1 MLSPYNNQQK
11 FLTHIFV
18 FLLLLAEAVRG
29 REYCVGAGI
38 GGLASETR
46 PPSTAIKPQPPWS
59 WGPDVWP
66 TWTTE
71 INLPPPIAWFLA
83 LDMGDISRSPGPHI
97 FPLFSRV
104 HLPPCSPGWTIL
116 LPFGSQSKWN
126 TVFVGGISGLYFMS
140 SGGSSPP
147 GPKRTRA

>member
-83 LDMGDISRSPGPHI
+83 LDMGYVSRSPGPHI
-97 FPLFSRV
+97 FPLFSPGSPTPLFSWVNHTPTVRQPKQARRV
-104 HLPPCSPGWTIL
+104 GGSLVCISCQVEGL
-116 LPFGSQSKWN
+116 LPLAPRGP
-126 TVFVGGISGLYFMS
+126 GL
-140 SGGSSPP
+140 
-147 GPKRTRA
+147 K